1 MIRRPFQTFRS
12 GRLHRNICLR
22 PPKRSRRPWLN
33 QCSTP
38 IPRPSPPPPFVRHS
52 SACIDACVYLGRP
65 DVPEGAGAG
74 VLHGEQLP
82 VPEAAE
88 DGPVRRRLRDE
99 LLPGAQDQKAE
110 GAVDLQ
116 RRHAVHQGRG
126 NRAEVRVR
134 EEMLL
139 TTRPLHGKSSAVTTT
154 TATTTTATTATATT
168 TTTTGRRRPAARPV
182 NPR

>member
-1 MIRRPFQTFRS
+1 MIRLPFQTVFFFYLGDSIKIFAS
-12 GRLHRNICLR
+12 GPR
-22 PPKRSRRPWLN
+22 KRSRRPWSN
-33 QCSTP
+33 RCP
-38 IPRPSPPPPFVRHS
+38 PSPLGSSPSPHS
-52 SACIDACVYLGRP
+52 LGTLLTRVCTGRP

-82 VPEAAE
+82 VAEAAE

-99 LLPGAQDQKAE
+99 LLPGAQDQEAE

-126 NRAEVRVR
+126 DRAEVRVR
-134 EEMLL
+134 EKMLL

-154 TATTTTATTATATT
+154 TTTTTATTTTATTAATA
-168 TTTTGRRRPAARPV
+168 TTGRRRPAARPV
-182 NPR
+182 IPR